1 MAISQTTKQSV
12 ESSAYWYVF
21 FCFFSVMYVDWCE
34 CTVWTCVRGWAGF
47 LSAIWNTAHAAW
59 AVSCP
64 QLGLLLLR
72 LLLLLLHVPHQS
84 LPDDVLQTQITGWIA
99 KRVVSRVYT
108 ACKTNIYAHIGN
120 TENQVKCLNYNKHKQ
135 KCIKWC
141 KCWLFMVK
149 WILLM
154 MLWNSLDVVT
164 AGRLKISV
172 PGWALPVEG
181 VRIRC

>member
-1 MAISQTTKQSV
+1 
-12 ESSAYWYVF
+12 
-21 FCFFSVMYVDWCE
+21 MYVDWCE

-64 QLGLLLLR
+64 QLGLLLR

-120 TENQVKCLNYNKHKQ
+120 TENQVKCLTYNKHKQ
-135 KCIKWC
+135 KMQVLIFYGEINPTDDVVKLTWCCYCWEIEDLCAWLSITCWANGSKNKVLIKWQES
-141 KCWLFMVK
+141 K
-149 WILLM
+149 
-154 MLWNSLDVVT
+154 
-164 AGRLKISV
+164 
-172 PGWALPVEG
+172 
-181 VRIRC
+181 